1 MRVPPEPRG
10 PYRPADSVSSALD
23 TKATPVFSGV
33 MRRLALFAILMLSAC
48 SGDTMV
54 GPSDILATTWR
65 LQSIDQPGKATIV
78 VGTPERYTLR
88 MDENGQAGIRADCNS
103 CSGRYTLSGDSLDL
117 SLLACTLAFC
127 AEGSLDGTFMAIL
140 SGRPRV
146 RVEGSALVVSSAA
159 GTLRFTS

>member
-1 MRVPPEPRG
+1 
-10 PYRPADSVSSALD
+10 
-23 TKATPVFSGV
+23 

-48 SGDTMV
+48 GGDTMV

-65 LQSIDQPGKATIV
+65 LRSIDQPGKATIV
-78 VGTPERYTLR
+78 VGTPERYT
-88 MDENGQAGIRADCNS
+88 
-103 CSGRYTLSGDSLDL
+103 
-117 SLLACTLAFC
+117 
-127 AEGSLDGTFMAIL
+127 L